1 MSLFYYKRGKYWQ
14 IEGKVWYG
22 KHSISIRQSA
32 KTDKK
37 RDAISIGRK
46 LEDHA
51 LALLQG
57 DSTQT
62 ISWSE
67 ATLKYIKLKKRNVT
81 DLFIAGMLSRFFRNL
96 PIGQI
101 TKDDWQRFI
110 IKHGTNWSNAYY
122 NRARSTFSSI
132 LADSNIT
139 VSAKQIPHTLYIPK
153 RKVKGERLIY
163 LSYEQ
168 REVLFKSYA
177 DHLLPWAVAHAFH
190 GFRKGETRQLKH
202 SDINLDEDIIHIRK
216 ETTKDGEE
224 RFIPLHPRLKE
235 LLPKH
240 LHNVSEYVFPN
251 IHGKPY
257 SIQGPKRAHQTA
269 LRKANT
275 ELARLGKPLIPHFT
289 IHDWRHH
296 WASWYMMSGGDVESL
311 RQLGGWADLKMVQK
325 YATVSDEQ
333 KKIGINK
340 LK

>member
-14 IEGKVWYG
+14 IEGKVWFG

-46 LEDHA
+46 IEEQA
-51 LALLQG
+51 IALLQG

-67 ATLKYIKLKKRNVT
+67 ATLKYLKLKKRNET
-81 DLFIAGMLSRFFRNL
+81 DLFIAGMLARFFRNM
-96 PIGQI
+96 PIGQL

-132 LADSNIT
+132 LADSNII

-153 RKVKGERLIY
+153 RKITGERLIY
-163 LSYEQ
+163 LSHEQ
-168 REVLFKSYA
+168 REVLFKSYSP
-177 DHLLPWAVAHAFH
+177 HLETWAIAHAFH
-190 GFRKGETRQLKH
+190 GFRKGESRQLKY
-202 SDINLDEDIIHIRK
+202 SDINFDEDIIHIRK
-216 ETTKDGEE
+216 ETTKDKEE
-224 RFIPLHPRLKE
+224 RFIPMHPRLKDA
-235 LLPKH
+235 LLNIKPT
-240 LHNVSEYVFPN
+240 SEYVFAN

-257 SIQGPKRAHQTA
+257 ARQGPKRAHQTA
-269 LRKANT
+269 LKRANT

-325 YATVSDEQ
+325 YATVSNEQ